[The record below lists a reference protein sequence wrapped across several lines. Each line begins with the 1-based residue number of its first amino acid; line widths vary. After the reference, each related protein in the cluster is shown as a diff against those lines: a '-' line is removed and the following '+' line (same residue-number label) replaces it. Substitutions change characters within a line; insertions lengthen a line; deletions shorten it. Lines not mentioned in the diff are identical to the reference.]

1 VDKLS
6 YIEFPTLSHAI
17 DWGVVRANF
26 RLSINFDE
34 RLVSN
39 VSIIPFVEDRYVI
52 FQIENGMWELPGGT
66 LEAGEVYVEALKR
79 EVMEELGA
87 ELITYNIFGYFDCRS
102 SAEVPYKPHIPHP
115 IFNRVVGYGEVRLV
129 GRPLNPVDG
138 EQVIAVE
145 IVEIFEAISR
155 FKKVGREDI
164 AELYQLA
171 HQIRKRSLHLSQ

>member
-1 VDKLS
+1 MEKLS
-6 YIEFPTLSHAI
+6 YIEYPTLLNAI
-17 DWGVVRANF
+17 DWGNVRANF

-39 VSIIPFVEDRYVI
+39 VSIIPIIEDKYVI

-66 LEAGEVYVEALKR
+66 LEAGEEYLEALKR

-87 ELITYNIFGYFDCRS
+87 ELITYNLFGFFECRS
-102 SAEVPYKPHIPHP
+102 SAEIPYKPHIPHP

-129 GRPLNPVDG
+129 GKPLNPVDG

-145 IVEIFEAISR
+145 IVEIDEAISR

-171 HQIRKRSLHLSQ
+171 HQIKKEIL